1 MNDDKLKSL
10 FAIYEAREPGRA
22 YVEPF
27 HGSNGKQRGWKA
39 STKWGRVKYFGSDF
53 KSAAER
59 HAGIDTSDNVNDQG
73 MDEGK
78 VWDGVK
84 AFGRG
89 VGRVASGAYAGFDMY
104 DKVQNQGKSVP
115 RAAAETGA
123 ALAGGYAGAKALGA
137 IGAGIGTLGGPLAP
151 VTVPVGGLVGGLVGG
166 VGGYYAVDRIAS
178 AAADRIA
185 AKQRTARA
193 VREAIEKM
201 TTDPKKPSS
210 RFFASNSLSN
220 IYKKDTPGQC
230 ASLEEDS
237 VPVIRRSYMR
247 TNPRTGERKVIK
259 GRAYKRTRDFTDDDD
274 NKQDMPKGPVSV

>member
-27 HGSNGKQRGWKA
+27 HDSNGKQRGWKA

-73 MDEGK
+73 MDEE
-78 VWDGVK
+78 
-84 AFGRG
+84 
-89 VGRVASGAYAGFDMY
+89 VA
-104 DKVQNQGKSVP
+104 N
-115 RAAAETGA
+115 AEKIT
-123 ALAGGYAGAKALGA
+123 
-137 IGAGIGTLGGPLAP
+137 
-151 VTVPVGGLVGGLVGG
+151 
-166 VGGYYAVDRIAS
+166 S
-178 AAADRIA
+178 
-185 AKQRTARA
+185 
-193 VREAIEKM
+193 
-201 TTDPKKPSS
+201 DPNNPTS
-210 RFFASNSLSN
+210 RFWGSNSLTN
-220 IYKKDTPGQC
+220 IYKKDTPGQS
-230 ASLEEDS
+230 APLEEDS

-259 GRAYKRTRDFTDDDD
+259 GRSYKRIRDFTDDDD